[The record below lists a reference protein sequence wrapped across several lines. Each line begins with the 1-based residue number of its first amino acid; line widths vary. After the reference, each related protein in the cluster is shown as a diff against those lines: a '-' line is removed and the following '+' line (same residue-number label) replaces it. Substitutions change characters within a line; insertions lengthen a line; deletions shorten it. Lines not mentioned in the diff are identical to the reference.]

1 MSAKK
6 KHSDGFRPGRF
17 GACEARL
24 YEFRGHAYPG
34 DPDDEMLQ
42 RIAAQSIFEG
52 FLYLRRRDPD
62 FEVVS
67 VQCIGLITLLS
78 GSTLD

>member
-6 KHSDGFRPGRF
+6 KNSTAFRQGRF

-34 DPDDEMLQ
+34 DPDEETLQ

-52 FLYLRRRDPD
+52 LQYLQRRDPD

-67 VQCIGLITLLS
+67 VQCIGLVTLLS
-78 GSTLD
+78 GATLD